1 MATDH
6 ILYSYGSNKQNAR
19 AQALAM
25 ETTGQKILRH
35 ARRIILA
42 GDITETDIMVTS
54 GLVGLL
60 LGTAAVISIY
70 INY

>member
-6 ILYSYGSNKQNAR
+6 ILYSYSTDKAAAR
-19 AQALAM
+19 AQALAL
-25 ETTGQKILRH
+25 ETWGQTITRH

-42 GDITETDIMVTS
+42 GDITDTDIMVTS
-54 GLVGLL
+54 GLVGFI
-60 LGTAAVISIY
+60 LGAAAVISIY